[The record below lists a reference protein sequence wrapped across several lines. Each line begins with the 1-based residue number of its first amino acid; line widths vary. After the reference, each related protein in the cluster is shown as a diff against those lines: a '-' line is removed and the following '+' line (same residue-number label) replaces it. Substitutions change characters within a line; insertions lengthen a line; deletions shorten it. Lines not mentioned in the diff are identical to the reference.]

1 MEGAVIMSSPDV
13 LEVVV
18 IVIGT
23 VVLLAILF
31 GPSLYSSYQN
41 WRLGKD
47 K

>member
-1 MEGAVIMSSPDV
+1 MEGTVVMSSPDV
-13 LEVVV
+13 LEVLV

-23 VVLLAILF
+23 IVLLAILF

-41 WRLGKD
+41 WRLTKD